1 MHLQGHPIYSSKA
14 VRFTFSC
21 GVRAKR
27 FTGTAVNWD
36 DLWEEENLWVREY
49 EAVTQTFTMQQ
60 KDELQA
66 FTFKEPILCVGGCV
80 KVLAWAQACQ

>member
-1 MHLQGHPIYSSKA
+1 M
-14 VRFTFSC
+14 RFTFSC
-21 GVRAKR
+21 GVRPKR
-27 FTGTAVNWD
+27 FTGAAVNWD

-49 EAVTQTFTMQQ
+49 ETVTETFPMQQ

-80 KVLAWAQACQ
+80 KVLAWA

>member
-21 GVRAKR
+21 GVRPKR
-27 FTGTAVNWD
+27 FTGAAVNWG
-36 DLWEEENLWVREY
+36 DLWEEEHLWAREY
-49 EAVTQTFTMQQ
+49 ETVTEAFPMQQ

-80 KVLAWAQACQ
+80 KVLAWSRD